1 MKRVIMKNPE
11 MSLFKW
17 RELIRELIQESIY
30 NYEFPND
37 IILYVD
43 AGRSGCQLV
52 IKEKDNK

>member
-17 RELIRELIQESIY
+17 RKLIQELIY
-30 NYEFPND
+30 NYEYPND
-37 IILYVD
+37 TILYVD
-43 AGRSGCQLV
+43 AGRSDCQLV